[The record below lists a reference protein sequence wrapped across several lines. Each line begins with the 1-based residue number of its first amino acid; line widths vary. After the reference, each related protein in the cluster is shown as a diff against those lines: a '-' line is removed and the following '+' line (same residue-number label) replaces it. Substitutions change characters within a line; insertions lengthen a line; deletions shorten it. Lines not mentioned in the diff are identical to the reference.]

1 MLNLQ
6 NVQSIFCELSNES
19 IENANKFSHYIS
31 VAMAN
36 INNRILPDITLSQSD
51 ISRLEMACGSY
62 AFYLYCIA
70 NDVVGNFKIGDI
82 SVSGGL
88 SQKALLVRDGFLS
101 LCADL
106 LTDNGEF
113 LFKQVSV

>member
-36 INNRILPDITLSQSD
+36 ISVAFCPILPYPRVIYQ
-51 ISRLEMACGSY
+51 
-62 AFYLYCIA
+62 
-70 NDVVGNFKIGDI
+70 
-82 SVSGGL
+82 GL
-88 SQKALLVRDGFLS
+88 KWLVALM
-101 LCADL
+101 
-106 LTDNGEF
+106 
-113 LFKQVSV
+113 LFTFTALQTML